1 MEKGI
6 IAGYPVVDV
15 RVTLYDGSFHDVDSS
30 NLAFE
35 IAGSMAIKK
44 GVEQAQPFILEP
56 IMEVEAIVPEE
67 FMGSVMGDL
76 NSRRGRVLGMDR
88 EGKKQVIKA
97 LVPERELFNY
107 ATDLRS
113 LTKGSGE
120 HKMKFSHYEETP
132 PNVSQP
138 LIETYQKAKEEGR

>member
-1 MEKGI
+1 MALRKGI
-6 IAGYPVVDV
+6 
-15 RVTLYDGSFHDVDSS
+15 
-30 NLAFE
+30 
-35 IAGSMAIKK
+35 
-44 GVEQAQPFILEP
+44 EQAQPYILEP

-76 NSRRGRVLGMDR
+76 NSRRGRVLGMSR
-88 EGKKQVIKA
+88 EGKKQVIRA
-97 LVPERELFNY
+97 LVPQGEIFNY

-120 HKMKFSHYEETP
+120 HRMKFSHYEEAP